1 MSLEGTLE
9 NIRLH
14 LKSIE
19 KGRRQ
24 ARKDVV
30 RYRNQKSPLLEGWEH
45 GRDIGLYSGKIR
57 MGYVYKSVRELGGG
71 EDEGD

>member
-1 MSLEGTLE
+1 MRLEQMLE

-19 KGRRQ
+19 KERRQ
-24 ARKDVV
+24 ARKDIV
-30 RYRNQKSPLLEGWEH
+30 RYRNQRSPLLEGWEH

-57 MGYVYKSVRELGGG
+57 VGYIYKSLRKLQSEAG
-71 EDEGD
+71 